1 MVDNGYTQN
10 MHITKRQ
17 EKWEEKWEEKECER
31 SKASYRL

>member
-1 MVDNGYTQN
+1 MVDNEHTQD

-17 EKWEEKWEEKECER
+17 EKLEEKGCEC